1 MSSYVLRFS
10 DQAKDD
16 IRLHKKSG
24 NKSVVNKITLLLEE
38 LVLHPFTG
46 TGKPEPL
53 KHILTGFWSR
63 RINREHR
70 LIYEVSDNVIFIL
83 SAKGHYL

>member
-1 MSSYVLRFS
+1 MISYVLRFS
-10 DQAKDD
+10 EQAKDD

-24 NKSVVNKITLLLEE
+24 NKTIVNKITLLLKE
-38 LVLHPFTG
+38 LTQHPFSG

-53 KHILTGFWSR
+53 KHFLTGCWSR

-70 LIYEVSDNVIFIL
+70 LIYEVADTFVYIL